1 MTEHVVEHRLAFAVL
16 PVVEL
21 VRERGAGGERSRDGR
36 SGVLYLE
43 HHLMRSAIVR
53 EPAAWPNLGDD
64 QLGTVEAE
72 LGTMALTDLDGFDE
86 AEHLRVPGDS
96 GTR

>member
-1 MTEHVVEHRLAFAVL
+1 MTEHVVEHRLASPYSQSWSSSVSVA
-16 PVVEL
+16 P
-21 VRERGAGGERSRDGR
+21 AASARDGR

-53 EPAAWPNLGDD
+53 EPAAWLNLGDD
-64 QLGTVEAE
+64 QLGTVE
-72 LGTMALTDLDGFDE
+72 GTMALTDLDGFDE

>member
-21 VRERGAGGERSRDGR
+21 VGERGAGGERSRRR

-53 EPAAWPNLGDD
+53 ESAAWLNLGDD
-64 QLGTVEAE
+64 QLGTVE
-72 LGTMALTDLDGFDE
+72 GTMALTDLDGFDE